1 MTNITIAKGNLCRK
15 IESTH
20 DLTNLFS
27 SEWGI
32 TTKLNSTEL
41 TTWILSTHQT
51 SGTR

>member
-1 MTNITIAKGNLCRK
+1 MTITNALGSLCRK

-20 DLTNLFS
+20 DLTNQFS
-27 SEWGI
+27 SEWAI
-32 TTKLNSTEL
+32 TTKLNSTEP